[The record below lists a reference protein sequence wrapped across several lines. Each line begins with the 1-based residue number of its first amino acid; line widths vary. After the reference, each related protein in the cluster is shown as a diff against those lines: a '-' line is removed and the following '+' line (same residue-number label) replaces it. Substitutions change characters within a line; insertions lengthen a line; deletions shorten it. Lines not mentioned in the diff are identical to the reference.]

1 MRVAPRPRHALA
13 PPLGLTRARTRSP
26 TPGAG
31 TYTPAM
37 ASVFNTVT
45 CVEFNIRLVQAA
57 RENAER
63 NNVSDAVG

>member
-1 MRVAPRPRHALA
+1 
-13 PPLGLTRARTRSP
+13 
-26 TPGAG
+26 
-31 TYTPAM
+31 M